1 MPEKCKTEPNF
12 VGVCFLKKGFEMIK
26 KSKHEGLPS
35 AYLDDVRRDD
45 SSYWAAALVLAIKS
59 GNRSN
64 ELSARANLK
73 RLGFDVVRAAAM
85 AAPDVSKGGAL

>member
-1 MPEKCKTEPNF
+1 MS
-12 VGVCFLKKGFEMIK
+12 K

-45 SSYWAAALVLAIKS
+45 SSYWAAALVLSIKS

-73 RLGFDVVRAAAM
+73 RLGFDVVRAAPVAD
-85 AAPDVSKGGAL
+85 AKGVKIDPS

>member
-1 MPEKCKTEPNF
+1 MR
-12 VGVCFLKKGFEMIK
+12 K
-26 KSKHEGLPS
+26 KSKSHEVLPS

-59 GNRSN
+59 GNPNN

-73 RLGFDVVRAAAM
+73 RLGFDVVRAADL
-85 AAPDVSKGGAL
+85 AAPGVESQGGDE

>member
-1 MPEKCKTEPNF
+1 MS
-12 VGVCFLKKGFEMIK
+12 K
-26 KSKHEGLPS
+26 KSKNYERLPS

-73 RLGFDVVRAAAM
+73 RLGFDVIRAADLS
-85 AAPDVSKGGAL
+85 APAVESKGGAS